1 MSERKSKNVYKKF
14 CEENRIRYALD
25 DCGNPISP
33 SRVRKFGADHLWWTG
48 TDDSRIGVSVE
59 RPSPATYKGI
69 KKKLVEAGCV
79 LEQEGDS
86 EGNFFVSQDNA
97 LKVAELIRATKKK
110 GSSSRSK
117 RMKEYWSSKEKN
129 D

>member
-33 SRVRKFGADHLWWTG
+33 SRVRKFAGDHLWWTG
-48 TDDSRIGVSVE
+48 TNDGRIGVTIQ
-59 RPSPATYKGI
+59 RPTPATYNGVR
-69 KKKLVEAGCV
+69 KKLLQIGCTPQ
-79 LEQEGDS
+79 QEGDS
-86 EGNFFVSQDNA
+86 EGNFFVTEENA
-97 LKVAELIRATKKK
+97 IKVAELIRATKKK

-117 RMKEYWSSKEKN
+117 RMKEYWSNKERN

>member
-14 CEENRIRYALD
+14 CEENRIRYAID
-25 DCGNPISP
+25 DCGN
-33 SRVRKFGADHLWWTG
+33 LT
-48 TDDSRIGVSVE
+48 
-59 RPSPATYKGI
+59 PATYKGI
-69 KKKLVEAGCV
+69 RKKLIEAGCIV
-79 LEQEGDS
+79 QQDGDS
-86 EGNFFVSQDNA
+86 EGNFFVMQEHA
-97 LKVAELIRATKKK
+97 VKVAELIRATKKK

>member
-1 MSERKSKNVYKKF
+1 MTERKSKNVYKKF

-33 SRVRKFGADHLWWTG
+33 SRVRKFSGDHLWWTG
-48 TDDSRIGVSVE
+48 TDDGRTGVTVE
-59 RPSPATYKGI
+59 RTTPATYNSI
-69 KKKLVEAGCV
+69 KKKLIEAGCT

-86 EGNFFVSQDNA
+86 EGNFFVAQESVLKA
-97 LKVAELIRATKKK
+97 AELLKVTKKK

-117 RMKEYWSSKEKN
+117 RMKEYWSNKEKN